1 MQSDLKILNATYPP
15 SQKNQKAQKLKKAQS
30 LHLPKLEKRTW
41 DMQKLF
47 ENWLPWYFET
57 AESSLTHPKHFLS
70 DRTALKSRCHRRLEK
85 SVSAFGTRRILWGS
99 HGRPRGRLVRT
110 DILLRWVEGD
120 SGMGLLRS
128 LSSHWRFWLIW
139 LQILASARPQPAFF
153 CRFSA
158 FLLQKLLV
166 VVCDMVIDVNGP
178 LNIVWAQK
186 WSSWIGPNQIS
197 PLGRSNNYF
206 LRQFLDYVSNLYERV
221 TVACWKP
228 Y

>member
-1 MQSDLKILNATYPP
+1 MQSYPH
-15 SQKNQKAQKLKKAQS
+15 SQKKREAQKLKKAQS

-41 DMQKLF
+41 DKQKLF

-57 AESSLTHPKHFLS
+57 AESSLSHPKHFLS
-70 DRTALKSRCHRRLEK
+70 DRTALKSLCHRRLEK

-99 HGRPRGRLVRT
+99 HGRPRDRLVRT
-110 DILLRWVEGD
+110 GILLGWVEGD

-139 LQILASARPQPAFF
+139 LQILASAQPQPAFF

-166 VVCDMVIDVNGP
+166 VVGDMVIGVNGP
-178 LNIVWAQK
+178 SDFVRAQK
-186 WSSWIGPNQIS
+186 WSWWIGLNQIY

-206 LRQFLDYVSNLYERV
+206 LRQFLDLCV
-221 TVACWKP
+221 
-228 Y
+228 